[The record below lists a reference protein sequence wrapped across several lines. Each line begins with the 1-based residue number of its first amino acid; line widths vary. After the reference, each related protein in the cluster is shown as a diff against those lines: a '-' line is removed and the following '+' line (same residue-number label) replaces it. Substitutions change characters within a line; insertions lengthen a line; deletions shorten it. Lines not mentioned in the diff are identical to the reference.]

1 MPTNWILGDF
11 RVYPALRPGQLRAPL
26 SNGILTVDD
35 VSFHNGGQR
44 AFIGLS
50 VQ

>member
-11 RVYPALRPGQLRAPL
+11 RVYPALRPSQLRTPL
-26 SNGILTVDD
+26 SNEILTVDY
-35 VSFHNGGQR
+35 VSFNNGGQR

-50 VQ
+50 MQ

>member
-11 RVYPALRPGQLRAPL
+11 RVYPALRPSQLRTSL
-26 SNGILTVDD
+26 NREILTVDD
-35 VSFHNGGQR
+35 VSFHNDVQR

-50 VQ
+50 ME